1 MTAFVDPRPRVDVDP
16 VEYVRL
22 LGYPRGHVLEGRA
35 AELAA
40 QAAAWYA
47 AHGRPWIYS
56 RAVDDVAIADG
67 DVRLEGVAFSSRR
80 LARTL
85 DDAGAHG
92 AILVAVGAGPELEAE
107 AARRWRDEKP
117 DEYFFL
123 EVYGSAVV
131 EHLITQAGAR
141 LCAWADGERLAI
153 LPHDSPGYPDWEI
166 GEQAR
171 LHALLA
177 GPAGTAPGE
186 EGTAGSTLP
195 GPLEVL
201 DSGALRPKKSLLAVF
216 GVTRHVDRLT
226 SLRDLVPC
234 ERCSLGGCQY
244 RRAPYRRDVPRSTAR
259 RFDEPGSED
268 AVPVLDPKAVYAT
281 NTRALRRWASERLT
295 LTPREDG
302 STDALFRFE
311 GTTCSN
317 MGHPLRFEYHVQ
329 LGPRVEGYPI
339 RRQRC
344 APAADDAGYTRMC
357 GYVGRGDALMDEVAD
372 ETPLAGEPLRA
383 VIGWHRAV
391 SVAGCYCDE
400 ASRVHK
406 WGLVLETIHY
416 ALAAREADRLAS

>member
-1 MTAFVDPRPRVDVDP
+1 MTAFVDTRPRVEVDP
-16 VEYVRL
+16 AEYVRL
-22 LGYPRGHVLEGRA
+22 LGYPRGHALDGRA

-40 QAAAWYA
+40 EAAAWFA
-47 AHGRPWIYS
+47 AHGRPWIYA
-56 RAVDDVAIADG
+56 RAVDGVEIAGG
-67 DVRLEGVAFSSRR
+67 DVRLAGVTFSSRR

-85 DDAGAHG
+85 DDAGAHA

-177 GPAGTAPGE
+177 GPGG
-186 EGTAGSTLP
+186 GVLP

-216 GVTRHVDRLT
+216 GVTRHVDRLAA
-226 SLRDLVPC
+226 LRDLVPC
-234 ERCSLGGCQY
+234 ERCSLAGCQF

-259 RFDEPGSED
+259 RYDEPAGG
-268 AVPVLDPKAVYAT
+268 AAPALDPKAAYST
-281 NTRALRRWASERLT
+281 NTRALRRWAAERLT

-302 STDALFRFE
+302 SIDALFRYE

-317 MGHPLRFEYHVQ
+317 MGHPLRFEYRVR
-329 LGPRVEGYPI
+329 LGPRDDGYPI
-339 RRQRC
+339 RGQRC
-344 APAADDAGYTRMC
+344 APAADDTGHTRMC
-357 GYVGRGDALMDEVAD
+357 GYLGRGDALLDEVAAD
-372 ETPLAGEPLRA
+372 TPLAGEPLSA
-383 VIGWHRAV
+383 VIGWQRPA

-400 ASRVHK
+400 ASRAHK

-416 ALAAREADRLAS
+416 ALAAHDAGRIAS